1 MNHCGESLVTGSSM
15 TCLPHGTTG
24 GTKALGEESVP
35 EFRIVPSDSGEPIG
49 AETGVRCCRILL
61 DEPQN
66 TRLVHTERREL
77 VLVKTDRDHLG
88 GRARRRV
95 ARQTGPQEYP
105 GAGW

>member
-1 MNHCGESLVTGSSM
+1 MNPLVTGSGM
-15 TCLPHGTTG
+15 THLPHRTIG
-24 GTKALGEESVP
+24 GTQSLGEESAP
-35 EFRIVPSDSGEPIG
+35 EFRIFPSDSGEPLG
-49 AETGVRCCRILL
+49 VETGVRCCRILL

-66 TRLVHTERREL
+66 TGLVHTERREL
-77 VLVKTDRDHLG
+77 VLVNADRDHLG